1 MHFWPRPATVSDLI
15 ISVCGPQGND
25 AGSASRGHV
34 PPGRGLLVGTCLK
47 PSTRH
52 DQDGYVRSHLAHG
65 VNRKIN
71 APFHPLSLSLGLDDH
86 SKAEPTALPVQAALR
101 LAARH
106 CGRRPQKETWC
117 R

>member
-65 VNRKIN
+65 VDRKIN

-86 SKAEPTALPVQAALR
+86 SKAEPTAMPVQAALR

-106 CGRRPQKETWC
+106 CGRRPQQETWC